1 MRSENILIF
10 ALPNQLGLR
19 RLVVNVSG
27 KIGKAVVRNR
37 IKRVYREI
45 FRRNKEFFPESYDI
59 IIYPLKDVS
68 ALPQKDLLDEVLKI
82 FSKFKN
88 EGGR

>member
-1 MRSENILIF
+1 MKSENILIF

-27 KIGKAVVRNR
+27 KVGKAVVRNR

-45 FRRNKEFFPESYDI
+45 FRKNKEIFPESYDI
-59 IIYPLKDVS
+59 IISPLKDVS
-68 ALPQKDLLDEVLKI
+68 VIPQKILLDELIRV
-82 FSKFKN
+82 FSKFNK
-88 EGGR
+88 EGGY